1 MAHVES
7 RFNKR
12 VVSPKGACGVM
23 QVMPDTAK
31 LYGVSR
37 KELFNEDINIQVGLT
52 YFKEMLRIFGNK
64 DLALA
69 AYNAGPAHVIGAGH
83 RIPRIRETIDYVR
96 RVNRAARGY
105 KQKRS

>member
-1 MAHVES
+1 
-7 RFNKR
+7 
-12 VVSPKGACGVM
+12 M

-31 LYGVSR
+31 LYGVTR
-37 KELFNEDINIQVGLT
+37 TELFDEDINIQVGLI
-52 YFKEMLRIFGNK
+52 YFKKMFRIFGNR

-96 RVNRAARGY
+96 KVNRAAKGY